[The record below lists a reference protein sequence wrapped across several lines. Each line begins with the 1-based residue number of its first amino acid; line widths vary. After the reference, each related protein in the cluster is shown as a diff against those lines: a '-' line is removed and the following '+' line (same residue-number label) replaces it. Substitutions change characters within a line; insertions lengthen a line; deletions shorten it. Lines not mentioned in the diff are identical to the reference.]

1 MASTRLPHGFNMS
14 VLHACQYVVASELNT
29 KLSLLTVLISIGN
42 SKLLCEMHCMCGH
55 CENNINKEFKPYST
69 VV

>member
-29 KLSLLTVLISIGN
+29 KLNLLTVLISIDN
-42 SKLLCEMHCMCGH
+42 SKLLCEMQVATLSGIRFARQCLY
-55 CENNINKEFKPYST
+55 EPL
-69 VV
+69 